1 MAEIRLAKT
10 LSGDMV
16 IGVDSPEKNGIKDV
30 AAVQLVPSSTGNI
43 SIAILPF
50 GFPFEDEIGGFLA
63 NDKLLY
69 EINKIPEELK
79 NKYTEAKSNIRIAQS
94 NPADGKIIL

>member
-1 MAEIRLAKT
+1 MAEVRLAKT
-10 LSGDMV
+10 IAGDTV
-16 IGVDSPEKNGIKDV
+16 IGIDAPEKNGIKDV
-30 AAVQLVPSSTGNI
+30 ASVQLVPSSTGNI

-50 GFPFEDEIGGFLA
+50 GFPFEDEIEGFLA

-79 NKYTEAKSNIRIAQS
+79 NKYTEAKSNIRIAKS
-94 NPADGKIIL
+94 NSSDGKIIL